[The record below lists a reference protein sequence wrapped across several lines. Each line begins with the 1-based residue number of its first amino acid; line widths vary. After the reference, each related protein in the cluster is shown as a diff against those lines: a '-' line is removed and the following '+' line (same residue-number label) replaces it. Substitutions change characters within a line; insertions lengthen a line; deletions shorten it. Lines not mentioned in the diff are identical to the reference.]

1 MQIEKTN
8 IEKKDKVIENFS
20 YAFVDRKTNQETT
33 QEITQETLG
42 KSSQE
47 EDKNAFEKFRNDFG
61 TISE

>member
-33 QEITQETLG
+33 QEITQKTLG